1 MLVRVFSSLA
11 LLVIAT
17 EAQPQC
23 NGACPEGDEVQFLH
37 VMERAKLDSKDH
49 KNSAN
54 GVTFKVSQ
62 VNREKNSLLSKGVK
76 TSLLLGGGG
85 NWGAAKDVGY
95 LRALNKMGLLDR
107 IDQMVE
113 GVALVAAPMLYT
125 KGLTFDQLL
134 GSPTEPADLTL
145 ANLANASGE
154 ILGVMTLKI
163 TDSIGYAAASTFI
176 PLPPASVPQKLS
188 TVDFFTTVIA
198 LNYLCPYGLNGK
210 LPPTAFSVLPAAFI
224 ESLGSGLPGVCRDN
238 LKNKNQVW
246 ALDEA
251 HLQRMASQNPTL
263 DMEGNLTIQR
273 TNVRSYIITGSLGP
287 PQNQYP
293 FNLAAPNFWLSPDQC
308 GVPFYPL
315 DPIFKSF
322 DYQPINSSVAARED
336 VVLGGGVV
344 DSIGCLS
351 TIAPAQGQEQQGK
364 TEEANSNFAESNSE
378 NAALFTLQ
386 DAAAIA
392 ANDYYNANIFNITGL
407 LDTLDGLLQ
416 TALQGELDRSN
427 PYPLTYEK
435 LYWPVSGPGRGD
447 VKERSHY
454 IFQATGRDGNG
465 MVHALQSGAKCFI
478 GWTGAGLQYS
488 GDVRLRTVGVPRVS
502 DFLDC
507 ESLKITNFTAWQTWL
522 RRPFISVEL
531 WGLTEDQS
539 DISFAVPDETVLPGF
554 NARASRHIFEPDG
567 LLPLLCQAQENF
579 DNKRPVRASATLT
592 TVRNIFY
599 GIEAGQKLRVLFI
612 WQDQQPEFE
621 ALLPP
626 ETRTKIQQGDFTN
639 GVTGRLGW
647 PFLQPSFPN
656 GNESDPVALTP
667 EQANLLA
674 AQAEWE
680 LLQMREDI
688 EECMDGK
695 KKIKNSYY
703 ARSKFPSPK
712 FPSRWGFRRH
722 HER

>member
-1 MLVRVFSSLA
+1 M
-11 LLVIAT
+11 
-17 EAQPQC
+17 
-23 NGACPEGDEVQFLH
+23 
-37 VMERAKLDSKDH
+37 
-49 KNSAN
+49 
-54 GVTFKVSQ
+54 
-62 VNREKNSLLSKGVK
+62 
-76 TSLLLGGGG
+76 
-85 NWGAAKDVGY
+85 
-95 LRALNKMGLLDR
+95 
-107 IDQMVE
+107 
-113 GVALVAAPMLYT
+113 
-125 KGLTFDQLL
+125 
-134 GSPTEPADLTL
+134 
-145 ANLANASGE
+145 
-154 ILGVMTLKI
+154 
-163 TDSIGYAAASTFI
+163 
-176 PLPPASVPQKLS
+176 
-188 TVDFFTTVIA
+188 
-198 LNYLCPYGLNGK
+198 
-210 LPPTAFSVLPAAFI
+210 
-224 ESLGSGLPGVCRDN
+224 
-238 LKNKNQVW
+238 
-246 ALDEA
+246 
-251 HLQRMASQNPTL
+251 
-263 DMEGNLTIQR
+263 
-273 TNVRSYIITGSLGP
+273 
-287 PQNQYP
+287 
-293 FNLAAPNFWLSPDQC
+293 
-308 GVPFYPL
+308 
-315 DPIFKSF
+315 
-322 DYQPINSSVAARED
+322 
-336 VVLGGGVV
+336 V

-392 ANDYYNANIFNITGL
+392 ANDYYSANIFNIAGL
-407 LDTLDGLLQ
+407 HDTLDGLLQ
-416 TALQGELDRSN
+416 TALQGKLDRSN

-447 VKERSHY
+447 VKERSRY

-502 DFLDC
+502 DLFDC

-531 WGLTEDQS
+531 WGPAEDQS

-554 NARASRHIFEPDG
+554 NARASRRIFEPDG

-579 DNKRPVRASATLT
+579 NNKRPVRASAMLT

-656 GNESDPVALTP
+656 GNLSDPVALTP